1 MPKQTAA
8 SSSSNVPRH
17 STGNSSSKTKSSSPQ
32 KPNSNSSLHSSTV
45 LNSKHLHNQSHQQN
59 SSSQKP
65 RDNENPGLTDN
76 NCSELMKKL
85 SEAVHKQQKEKES
98 SGDGGSSGRRGN
110 NSNSSTSNVMDATK
124 NRRSRK
130 GTAPAGVTLMQNSTT
145 YAGAAFDRAPPAT
158 SFPIPSFI
166 AKSPPNS
173 TSSALLSQSCPLP
186 SSLESPSLKSLS
198 ISEFFPAEQPKD
210 KKKLDTLTEDLRK
223 LLNLK

>member
-1 MPKQTAA
+1 MSKKTATS

-17 STGNSSSKTKSSSPQ
+17 STGNSSCKTKSSPQ

-45 LNSKHLHNQSHQQN
+45 LNSKHLHNQSHQQK

-65 RDNENPGLTDN
+65 RDNENPGLNDN

-98 SGDGGSSGRRGN
+98 SADGGSGRSGN
-110 NSNSSTSNVMDATK
+110 NSSTSNAMDATE

-166 AKSPPNS
+166 TKSPPNS

-186 SSLESPSLKSLS
+186 SSLESPSMKSLS
-198 ISEFFPAEQPKD
+198 ISEFFPAAQTKD
-210 KKKLDTLTEDLRK
+210 KKKLDTLTDDLRK